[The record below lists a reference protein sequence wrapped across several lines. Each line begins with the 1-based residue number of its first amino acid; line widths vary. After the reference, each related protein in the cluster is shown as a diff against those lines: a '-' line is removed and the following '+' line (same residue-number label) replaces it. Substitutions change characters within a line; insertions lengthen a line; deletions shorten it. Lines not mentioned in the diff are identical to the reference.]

1 MAHMKADHSPVED
14 VGRIAAEAGVKTLVL
29 SHLTP
34 TIDTINDDVWRAPAA
49 KYFKGE
55 IIVARDLMVV

>member
-1 MAHMKADHSPVED
+1 MKADHTPLED

-34 TIDTINDDVWRAPAA
+34 ALDSISDETWRAPVAES
-49 KYFKGE
+49 FKGE
-55 IIVARDLMVV
+55 IIVARDLTVV

>member
-1 MAHMKADHSPVED
+1 
-14 VGRIAAEAGVKTLVL
+14 VL

-34 TIDTINDDVWRAPAA
+34 GLDNIKDEEWRDGAA

-55 IIVARDLMVV
+55 IIVANDLTVV